1 MNNKSNV
8 IKIKCQDGFANQLRL
23 SLAANLLVE
32 KNIAKEATQEWILN
46 NHNTVDFLKFFQ
58 PLSRV
63 RFSRLLDTEEDLI
76 TTQSFE
82 SMTKQINVR
91 SIVDL
96 FNEAYNYLKLKR
108 DYETIIKS
116 FIDEFDIQNR
126 IGLHIRTGCK
136 SALLLSDKGR
146 SKPIPHGAIIKFLMT
161 NNKKIFLATDN
172 AETQD
177 KFLNIFQERIVCFE
191 KIHEGKEKFEGVYD
205 KKRVARFT
213 GDIHTVADFYILQ
226 SCRHFIGS
234 NESSF
239 SIMINYIRNREMDYE
254 IKGIL

>member
-1 MNNKSNV
+1 MSNKNNV
-8 IKIKCQDGFANQLRL
+8 IKIRCPDGFANQLRL
-23 SLAANLLVE
+23 ALAANLLVE
-32 KNIAKEATQEWILN
+32 KKIAKKAVQEWILN
-46 NHNTVDFLKFFQ
+46 NHNVVDFQKFFD
-58 PLSRV
+58 PLPKV
-63 RFSRLLDTEEDLI
+63 IFSKLLDTEEDLI

-82 SMTKQINVR
+82 FMTRQINIR

-96 FNEAYNYLKLKR
+96 FNEAYGYLKLKS
-108 DYETIIKS
+108 DYEVIIKN
-116 FIDEFDIQNR
+116 FIDKFDIKNR

-136 SALLLSDKGR
+136 SALLLSEKRR

-177 KFLNIFQERIVCFE
+177 KFLNIFQERIVFFE
-191 KIHEGKEKFEGVYD
+191 KIHGGQEKFEGAYD
-205 KKRVARFT
+205 KKKVARFT
-213 GDIHTVADFYILQ
+213 GDMHTIADFYILQ

-239 SIMINYIRNREMDYE
+239 SIMINYIRNRELDYQ